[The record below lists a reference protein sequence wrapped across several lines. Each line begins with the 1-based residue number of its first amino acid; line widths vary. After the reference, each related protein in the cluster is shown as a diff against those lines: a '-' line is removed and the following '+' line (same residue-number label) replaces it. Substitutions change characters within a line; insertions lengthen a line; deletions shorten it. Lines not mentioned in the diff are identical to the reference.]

1 MSDTFYPPRQDIPK
15 ASAADIFYTQQLVLQ
30 VNAMNTIDSELVQN
44 IQQFSS
50 MPLDEFVRQKNL
62 VIPNDV
68 AKEIARVQHAEEVSN
83 SMEEQ
88 QESESMELN
97 GQKGSD
103 DESTDNNSEPDEI

>member
-1 MSDTFYPPRQDIPK
+1 M
-15 ASAADIFYTQQLVLQ
+15 
-30 VNAMNTIDSELVQN
+30 
-44 IQQFSS
+44 
-50 MPLDEFVRQKNL
+50 RQKNL

-68 AKEIARVQHAEEVSN
+68 AKEIARVQRAEEVSN
-83 SMEEQ
+83 SIEEQ